1 MITLQLPWACC
12 SLLLGLL
19 SACTRGVDSPDPRL
33 VAMRKAITEVTSNAW
48 QTVSGCPGAVGS
60 LSLSY
65 EDLQLLSAA
74 LQRYTDDEILS
85 FVEWPII
92 SDLNDLKAEIARNL
106 ELRLCEIEELRANR
120 DLSADKDE
128 LISDEYDSL
137 LESKNDISRNESIKE
152 SDLDSDF
159 FIEYKPN
166 LEDSRVLISSDAF
179 LFLLNL
185 IYCDADKD
193 SIKRYSNVIRSQI
206 KKQINRSDFIITN
219 L

>member
-12 SLLLGLL
+12 SLLIGLL

-48 QTVSGCPGAVGS
+48 KTVSDCPGAVGS

-92 SDLNDLKAEIARNL
+92 SDLNDLKAEIARSL
-106 ELRLCEIEELRANR
+106 ELAVDANSNQLRESFTVQCIPYSDDDFTNPCVIISNSALSFLLDLIIYNGDSVQILEL
-120 DLSADKDE
+120 
-128 LISDEYDSL
+128 
-137 LESKNDISRNESIKE
+137 SKAIRSRIKQE
-152 SDLDSDF
+152 QNKSDF
-159 FIEYKPN
+159 MRNI
-166 LEDSRVLISSDAF
+166 
-179 LFLLNL
+179 LFK
-185 IYCDADKD
+185 Y
-193 SIKRYSNVIRSQI
+193 
-206 KKQINRSDFIITN
+206 
-219 L
+219 

>member
-12 SLLLGLL
+12 SLLIGLL

-48 QTVSGCPGAVGS
+48 KTVSDCPGAVGS

-65 EDLQLLSAA
+65 DDLQLLSAA

-92 SDLNDLKAEIARNL
+92 SDLNDLKAEISRNL

-128 LISDEYDSL
+128 LLSDEYDSL
-137 LESKNDISRNESIKE
+137 LESKMIYQEQNTVCCVCGDDYGDIAEE
-152 SDLDSDF
+152 C
-159 FIEYKPN
+159 FIANACPDCRDTDY
-166 LEDSRVLISSDAF
+166 LEE
-179 LFLLNL
+179 LLEPRASL
-185 IYCDADKD
+185 PAPD
-193 SIKRYSNVIRSQI
+193 I
-206 KKQINRSDFIITN
+206 KKSGELNKRKILCN